1 MLLNRW
7 KSDQEVPEFYGI
19 FTASGEAYK
28 LNDTGFVRYTDV
40 SEPCSFL
47 DVVVLAKRDL
57 YGGKYRVKCGEA
69 MQHGSIGV
77 IVLEDLS
84 SGEAIWSLVS
94 ENSNPFDQ
102 IEVKAGYVLIL
113 SSSGTLFRFCEELQ
127 NFTLSVP

>member
-1 MLLNRW
+1 MILGSFGILTFLSLAVFWMWSFWQNVICTVVSTALNVARRCNM
-7 KSDQEVPEFYGI
+7 DQ
-19 FTASGEAYK
+19 
-28 LNDTGFVRYTDV
+28 L
-40 SEPCSFL
+40 
-47 DVVVLAKRDL
+47 
-57 YGGKYRVKCGEA
+57 
-69 MQHGSIGV
+69 GV